1 MLDVKTSARFGSM
14 WACCRLTEDLRIPI
28 LQGLS
33 AENERHDPPY
43 ALAERRL
50 RNRALDGERQIG
62 HPGRLDLLE

>member
-33 AENERHDPPY
+33 AENERHDPPD
-43 ALAERRL
+43 ALACHQQVFAITSSAMGSPSAFSRSR
-50 RNRALDGERQIG
+50 
-62 HPGRLDLLE
+62 